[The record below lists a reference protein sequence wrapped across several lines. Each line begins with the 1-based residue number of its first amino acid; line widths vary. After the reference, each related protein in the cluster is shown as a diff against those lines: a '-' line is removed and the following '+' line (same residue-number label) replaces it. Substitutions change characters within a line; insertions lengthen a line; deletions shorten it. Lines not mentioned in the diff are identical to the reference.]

1 MTTLASQSASPSPV
15 TDRRDDLYRRFDQV
29 RDTTE
34 AFCRPLQVEDYVL
47 QAHEN
52 ASPTKWHLAHTSW
65 FFEKFVLEAHVPN
78 YEPFRRPYYFL
89 FNSYYN
95 TAGPMHCRPNRG
107 LISRPT
113 VEETYAYR
121 RVVNERVHAFFDQA
135 SDVVFAE
142 AADVIELGLH
152 HEQQHQEL
160 MVTDLKYN
168 FSCNP
173 LLPAYR
179 DDLLDTP
186 EHQEG
191 SQTQACGSVT
201 PEWLDFQGGLV
212 EVGHPGNGHGFSFDN
227 EHPRH
232 RVFLHAFQLADRC
245 VTNAEFAAFIADGGY
260 ERHELWLSAGYAWAT
275 QRNITQPLYWFRDG
289 AQGNQRDME
298 IDAPTGVDGWS
309 EFTLAG
315 PRAVHPDEPVSHLSY
330 FEADAFARWA
340 GARLPTEFEWE
351 HAVTQT
357 QAPEA
362 PPQTDDP
369 TRGSMLDDARFHPVP
384 GSNPS
389 QATSNQLQHAIG
401 NLWEWTSSSYA
412 AYPGYTPLPGALG
425 EYNGKFMC
433 NQYVL
438 RGGSCA
444 TPISHARPTYRNF
457 FSPESRW
464 QFAGLRLAR

>member
-1 MTTLASQSASPSPV
+1 MTTLAPPPASASD
-15 TDRRDDLYRRFDQV
+15 TDQRRDDLSRRFRRV
-29 RDTTE
+29 RETSE
-34 AFCRPLQVEDYVL
+34 AFCEPLEVEDYVL

-65 FFEKFVLEAHVPN
+65 FFERFVLERFVPG
-78 YEPFRRPYYFL
+78 YAPYRRPYHFL

-95 TAGPMHCRPNRG
+95 TVGPMHCRPNRG

-113 VEETYAYR
+113 VDETYTYR
-121 RVVNERVHAFFDQA
+121 RVVNERIERFLDEANVAVFDQA
-135 SDVVFAE
+135 AG
-142 AADVIELGLH
+142 VIELGLH

-173 LLPAYR
+173 LLPAYHN
-179 DDLLDTP
+179 DLLNPADSDLGAEASETNWHAFP
-186 EHQEG
+186 
-191 SQTQACGSVT
+191 
-201 PEWLDFQGGLV
+201 GGLT
-212 EVGHPGNGHGFSFDN
+212 EIGHPGPNSGFSFDN

-232 RVFLHAFQLADRC
+232 RVYLESFELADRC

-260 ERHELWLSAGYAWAT
+260 NRHELWLSAGYAWVQA
-275 QRNITQPLYWFRDG
+275 NEITQPLYWFREG
-289 AQGNQRDME
+289 AQGNQRDLE
-298 IDAPTGVDGWS
+298 IEAPAGVDGWS

-315 PRAVHPDEPVSHLSY
+315 PRALVADEPVCHLSY
-330 FEADAFARWA
+330 FEADAFSRWT

-351 HAVTQT
+351 HAVTQSHPV
-357 QAPEA
+357 AA
-362 PPQTDDP
+362 PPAPDDP
-369 TRGSMLDDARFHPVP
+369 TRGPMLDDNRFHPRRVTEASP
-384 GSNPS
+384 G
-389 QATSNQLQHAIG
+389 LQHALG
-401 NLWEWTSSSYA
+401 GLWEWTSSSYA
-412 AYPGYTPLPGALG
+412 AYPGYRPLPGALG

-444 TPISHARPTYRNF
+444 TPLSHARPGYRNF

-464 QFAGLRLAR
+464 QFAGVRLAR

>member
-1 MTTLASQSASPSPV
+1 MATLTPPPARAEHPADPPA
-15 TDRRDDLYRRFDQV
+15 DKRREDLRRRFAHV
-29 RDTTE
+29 RATTE
-34 AFCRPLQVEDYVL
+34 AFCEPLHVEDYVL

-52 ASPTKWHLAHTSW
+52 ASPTKWHLAHTAW
-65 FFEKFVLEAHVPN
+65 FFEKFVLEPFAPN
-78 YEPFRRPYYFL
+78 YEPYRRSYYFL

-113 VEETYAYR
+113 VEEAYEYR
-121 RVVNERVHAFFDQA
+121 RVVDERISRFFDDA
-135 SDVVFAE
+135 PDESFAR
-142 AADVIELGLH
+142 AADVLELGLH

-168 FSCNP
+168 LSCNP

-179 DDLLDTP
+179 DDLLGEASENQPDSRAIATP
-186 EHQEG
+186 N
-191 SQTQACGSVT
+191 
-201 PEWLDFQGGLV
+201 WIDFQGGLSDI
-212 EVGHPGNGHGFSFDN
+212 GHPGVEQGFSFDN

-232 RVFLHAFQLADRC
+232 RVYLSDFQLADRC
-245 VTNAEFAAFIADGGY
+245 VTNARFAEFIADGGY
-260 ERHELWLSAGYAWAT
+260 ERHELWLALGFAWV
-275 QRNITQPLYWFRDG
+275 QQNQITQPLYWFREG
-289 AQGNQRDME
+289 AQGNQRDLE
-298 IDAPTGVDGWS
+298 IEAPPGVDGWS

-315 PRAVHPDEPVSHLSY
+315 PRALTPGEPVSHLSY

-351 HAVTQT
+351 HAVSQT
-357 QAPEA
+357 HPVHLSPDAGDPA
-362 PPQTDDP
+362 RGPMMDDQ
-369 TRGSMLDDARFHPVP
+369 RFHPRP
-384 GSNPS
+384 AADGS
-389 QATSNQLQHAIG
+389 TGLQHALG
-401 NLWEWTSSSYA
+401 GLWEWTASSYSP
-412 AYPGYTPLPGALG
+412 YPGYTPLPGALG

-444 TPISHARPTYRNF
+444 TPISHARPGYRNF
-457 FSPESRW
+457 FAPESRW

>member
-1 MTTLASQSASPSPV
+1 MTTLARQPGLSTSPN
-15 TDRRDDLYRRFDQV
+15 DRRANLQRHYERV
-29 RDTTE
+29 RSTTE
-34 AFCRPLQVEDYVL
+34 AFCKPLHVEDYVL

-65 FFEKFVLEAHVPN
+65 FFEKFVLE
-78 YEPFRRPYYFL
+78 PFVKSYTPYRRPYHFL

-95 TAGPMHCRPNRG
+95 TVGPMHCRPNRG

-113 VEETYAYR
+113 VEETYTYR
-121 RVVNERVHAFFDQA
+121 RVIDERIHAFLDEA
-135 SDVVFAE
+135 SDAVFSE

-173 LLPAYR
+173 LLPTYR
-179 DDLLDTP
+179 DDLLSNQSDAETRIDEASDP
-186 EHQEG
+186 AWIG
-191 SQTQACGSVT
+191 
-201 PEWLDFQGGLV
+201 FQGGLTDI
-212 EVGHPGNGHGFSFDN
+212 GHPATSSGGGFSFDN

-232 RVFLHAFQLADRC
+232 RVYLDDFQLADRC
-245 VTNAEFAAFIADGGY
+245 VTNAQFAAFIADGGY
-260 ERHELWLSAGYAWAT
+260 TRHELWLSAGFAWVK
-275 QRNITQPLYWFRDG
+275 QDDITQPLYWFRQG

-298 IDAPTGVDGWS
+298 IEAPPGVDGWS

-315 PRAVHPDEPVSHLSY
+315 PRALAGDEPVSHLSY

-340 GARLPTEFEWE
+340 GVRLPTEFEWE

-357 QAPEA
+357 HPAA
-362 PPQTDDP
+362 LPPTLDDP
-369 TRGSMLDDARFHPVP
+369 SRGVMLDDARFHPAP
-384 GSNPS
+384 GSGASPRR
-389 QATSNQLQHAIG
+389 LQHTLG
-401 NLWEWTSSSYA
+401 NLWEWTASSYS
-412 AYPGYTPLPGALG
+412 AYPGYQPLPGALG

-444 TPISHARPTYRNF
+444 TPISHARPSYRNF
-457 FSPESRW
+457 FAPESRW